1 MARPSTTTAVA
12 TSAGTGLKRDVGAS
26 GSLASDSVPRAG
38 ISLPPAIIV
47 TMTITNGT
55 ASITPGCVQ

>member
-1 MARPSTTTAVA
+1 MA
-12 TSAGTGLKRDVGAS
+12 TSAGTGLKRDAGAS
-26 GSLASDSVPRAG
+26 GSRASESVPRAG